1 MKTPTHR
8 TLNSGLPT
16 SDIPVEAAVGLGSNL
31 GDRLGYLQEAR
42 DRIASLPGTVSV
54 EMSPVYET
62 EPVGVADSYRALTYL
77 NAALL
82 VRTTLGV
89 EEWSRRLHALEDELY
104 RVRTGERNAP
114 RTIDIDLLTFGNLR
128 MDRPDLRLPHPQC
141 LTRRFVCQPL
151 ADLRPGYV
159 VPGQSRTVAQILAT
173 LPERPWVRRY
183 APGA

>member
-1 MKTPTHR
+1 MNDSSSPAMV
-8 TLNSGLPT
+8 S
-16 SDIPVEAAVGLGSNL
+16 PVEAAVGLGSNL
-31 GDRLGYLQEAR
+31 GDRLGYLFEAR
-42 DRIASLPGTVSV
+42 DRIAALSGTVSV

-62 EPVGVADSYRALTYL
+62 EPVGVSEKYRAFTYL
-77 NAALL
+77 NAVLL

-89 EEWSRRLHALEDELY
+89 EEWSRRLHALEDELF

-114 RTIDIDLLTFGNLR
+114 RTIDIDLLTYGDLQ

-159 VPGQSRTVAQILAT
+159 VPGQRRTIAEILAT
-173 LPERPWVRRY
+173 LPERPWVHRFSPT
-183 APGA
+183 ASEKCD